1 MFCTL
6 VSDLIFNKS
15 QIKKV
20 MIKTLFL
27 LRHAKAMDK
36 VSDQKDI
43 DRDLDSIGL
52 QNSTRMGINFS
63 NKSLQFDMIM
73 SSPAQRARQTAS
85 LIAEQ
90 IKYNTDKIHYNDE
103 IYEASVRSLLQVVNR
118 LKDEWNS
125 VLLVG
130 HNPSISYL
138 SEYLTRSELGDI
150 TTCGVVRIEF
160 DIDSWSEVSEGNG
173 DLVTYE
179 YPDLLNF

>member
-1 MFCTL
+1 M
-6 VSDLIFNKS
+6 S
-15 QIKKV
+15 
-20 MIKTLFL
+20 KTLYL
-27 LRHAKAMDK
+27 LRHARAAEKL
-36 VSDQKDI
+36 SDQKDI
-43 DRDLDSIGL
+43 DRELDSIGL

-63 NKSLQFDMIM
+63 NKSFHFDIII

-90 IKYNTDKIHYNDE
+90 LKYNTDKIHFNDE
-103 IYEASVRSLLQVVNR
+103 IYEASARTLLQVVNR
-118 LKDEWNS
+118 LKDEWTN

-138 SEYLTRSELGDI
+138 AEYLTRAELGDM

-160 DIDSWSEVSEGNG
+160 DLDSWSEISEGTGELIN
-173 DLVTYE
+173 YE